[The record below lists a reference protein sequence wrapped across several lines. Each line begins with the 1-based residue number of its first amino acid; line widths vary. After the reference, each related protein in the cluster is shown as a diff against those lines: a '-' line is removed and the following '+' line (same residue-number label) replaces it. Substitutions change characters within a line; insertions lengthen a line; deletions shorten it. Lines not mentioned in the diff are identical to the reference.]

1 MKDLADVRRDFEQS
15 DIVFM
20 VTNDSKYF
28 GYLISTNMGLRRRVK
43 EFDDL
48 DVAGEANVEF
58 IAAYINVILGFE
70 YE

>member
-1 MKDLADVRRDFEQS
+1 
-15 DIVFM
+15 M

-48 DVAGEANVEF
+48 DVAGETNVEF

>member
-1 MKDLADVRRDFEQS
+1 MKDLADARRDFEQS

-20 VTNDSKYF
+20 MTNDSKYF